1 MANAQAKKRSRNGI
15 PTMPRRT
22 GRRLSGIAVFCGRP
36 GRARARAFILAPSCT
51 RLPRLRSTPACPCPP
66 PISSAAKCRC
76 GLQSVCRTL
85 AEANA
90 KLERFAWLGDHL
102 AIAEWT
108 RVTDESETVYAQPG
122 HHTLSCYLDGGYRTE
137 RQKIA
142 RYGAPSLLC
151 ALPGDHESRWWVRG
165 EMHFVHLYFLPEH
178 FARRAVRELD
188 REPRELKLA
197 DRTYFEDARV
207 AALCRSLALERWD
220 DADGR
225 LRVNET
231 AHEVL
236 SLLLRGQSMTG
247 AGAPFKGGLAP
258 AVRRRVRDYIDTYLA
273 HPMTL
278 GELAQIASL
287 SEYHFSRMFSVSF
300 GRAPHAWIAEQRL
313 ARAHAAAHDMLPL
326 AQVAAQCGY
335 ANAVHLSHR
344 FRDTHG
350 ATPGA
355 YRRAMQA
362 A

>member
-1 MANAQAKKRSRNGI
+1 M
-15 PTMPRRT
+15 RT
-22 GRRLSGIAVFCGRP
+22 GGPRAHVRAYTRPIMHTRPSLPLDASLS
-36 GRARARAFILAPSCT
+36 AP
-51 RLPRLRSTPACPCPP
+51 
-66 PISSAAKCRC
+66 AAGFVGGEAPF

-90 KLERFAWLGDHL
+90 TLERFAWLGDHL

-108 RVTDESETVYAQPG
+108 RVTEESETVYAQPG

-137 RQKIA
+137 RQKVA

-178 FARRAVRELD
+178 FAQRAVRELD

-207 AALCRSLALERWD
+207 AALCRALALERWD

-236 SLLLRGQSMTG
+236 SLLLRGQSTTRSD
-247 AGAPFKGGLAP
+247 APFKGGLAP
-258 AVRRRVRDYIDTYLA
+258 TVRRRVRDYIDTYLTQ
-273 HPMTL
+273 PLTL
-278 GELAQIASL
+278 GELAELASL
-287 SEYHFSRMFSVSF
+287 SEYHFSRMFRVSF

-313 ARAHAAAHDMLPL
+313 ARARTLLRTTALPL
-326 AQVAAQCGY
+326 AQVAAHCGY
-335 ANAVHLSHR
+335 ANAAHFSHR